1 MLPKKR
7 KLIKLICIVISIFLI
22 IASIINC
29 VKKNKNVTLEQLQKI
44 IRQEKLISTS
54 ENTKGTTYYISSSG
68 TSSIGTD
75 INDPMSLDM
84 ANTKTFYGGDRVL
97 FRKGDIF
104 FGKINFNVKADEDN
118 MFYIGSYGNQNLEK
132 PIITTSYY
140 ITNVK
145 AWQKKDHDIYMID
158 LSDRNNFYGF
168 YTYYA
173 LLYDIGF
180 FRDENNN
187 IYGNKRKSIDELK
200 NEFDFYSEGKYLYI
214 KASNNPSELLGKITL
229 ANNNTIVSLNSNTIL
244 DGIIIKDSGAH
255 GIVKSDS
262 GKNIA
267 IINCVIQNI
276 GGSILQDVYG
286 NVSRYGNGIEF
297 WNQAENTIV
306 QNCIFKNIYDA
317 AYTLQGSSV
326 TEGFNNNIC
335 SNNIF
340 INCSYPIEMSCHNG
354 NSIENCYFENNIVK
368 NNIIINQ
375 GQGYGYET
383 RSDKYKPSNMVIWM
397 LPYPE
402 FKLEYTE
409 NRIYNCKSLY
419 YKGNYATSD
428 LYESD
433 VHSDKNFYYISVN
446 TYTFIDT
453 QQHTDLDYLYSQG
466 LDLNSTFNYLSDSE
480 IEEISNEE
488 ILNSDNYDEIKAYYD
503 NFDIK
508 YRNNHWGQDTI
519 SSIDEIMNEEE
530 YNNLLDNSTINA
542 SYIELKNAIS
552 KLSENVDT
560 VSQDSVS
567 YSYECLYNFIST
579 IVNEYN
585 NNNISIEENI
595 LLELIEKLDNISEK
609 YKEIYS
615 YYITEDSIGLDT
627 VKNDLNNTIDKY
639 NNNLDLDI
647 GSLENIIIKIK
658 DLYNNSITTDNVYE
672 NVLNKN
678 RIIYITNIVN
688 SIIDSKIN
696 NFVAEEKG
704 KIQVEFDRD
713 INEPTNENITVTLI
727 TGDSTKITNNEGS
740 NKYTFYENGKFIFE
754 LDIKGVKVSVEVTI
768 ANINKD
774 YTIEDGYISNISNN
788 TLAYTLKEELNLNSY
803 TVLHNG
809 KELDLNKDVIST
821 GDILKYD
828 NKEYT
833 LIVSGDVDKDGDCGT
848 RDLVSLRKYLLDYT
862 KYDIIEEMAADTNQD
877 DSLDIK
883 DLVGM
888 RKIILN

>member
-1 MLPKKR
+1 MVPKKR
-7 KLIKLICIVISIFLI
+7 KKLIIFFVCIIIMILIINVYCQMKNSIEISNQNKVSILMKKAEYMENNVISGG
-22 IASIINC
+22 
-29 VKKNKNVTLEQLQKI
+29 K
-44 IRQEKLISTS
+44 
-54 ENTKGTTYYISSSG
+54 TYYISSSG
-68 TSSIGTD
+68 TSNTGTD
-75 INDPMSLDM
+75 INSPMSLET
-84 ANTKTFYGGDRVL
+84 ANTKTFYGNDRIL
-97 FRKGDIF
+97 LKRGDIF
-104 FGKINFNVKADEDN
+104 YGILNFNIKAESGK
-118 MFYIGSYGNQNLEK
+118 MVYIGCYGNENYTK
-132 PIITTSYY
+132 PIISGKT
-140 ITNVK
+140 IVVNNN
-145 AWQKKDHDIYMID
+145 AWTLYNNDIYRID
-158 LSDRNNFYGF
+158 LSDSNSFEGLKGKSFNPYNVGF
-168 YTYYA
+168 LKDA
-173 LLYDIGF
+173 NG
-180 FRDENNN
+180 N
-187 IYGNKRKSIDELK
+187 IYANRKSSKELL
-200 NEFDFYSEGKYLYI
+200 NLEYDFYCEDNYLYV
-214 KASNNPSELLGKITL
+214 KSQKPPKDFSFTTQVDLVKVT
-229 ANNNTIVSLNSNTIL
+229 SNTI
-244 DGIIIKDSGAH
+244 IKDLIIEDTGAH
-255 GIVKSDS
+255 GISIKEYLL
-262 GKNIA
+262 KNVYIE
-267 IINCVIQNI
+267 NCLIRNI
-276 GGSILQDVYG
+276 GGSVLRQDTFT
-286 NVSRYGNGIEF
+286 RYGNGIEF
-297 WNQAENTIV
+297 WAQAENTIV
-306 QNCIFKNIYDA
+306 NNCIIYNIYDA
-317 AYTLQGSSV
+317 GYTLQGDGV
-326 TEGFNNNIC
+326 TDGFNNNIC
-335 SNNIF
+335 QNNIF
-340 INCSYPIEMSCHNG
+340 INCTYPIELFCHN
-354 NSIENCYFENNIVK
+354 NLNIDNCGFENNVVK

-375 GQGYGYET
+375 GQGFGYET
-383 RSDKYKPSNMVIWM
+383 RPDKFQPANLVTWI

-402 FKLEYTE
+402 VKFEYTN
-409 NRIYNCKSLY
+409 NRIYNSRALY
-419 YKGNYATSD
+419 YKGVNAAEDMYSRCINADNNLYYVTSKTKYFLDVNKYQD
-428 LYESD
+428 LEYM
-433 VHSDKNFYYISVN
+433 
-446 TYTFIDT
+446 
-453 QQHTDLDYLYSQG
+453 YSQG

-488 ILNSDNYDEIKAYYD
+488 ILNSNDYDEIKAYYD
-503 NFDIK
+503 NFDNK
-508 YRNNHWGQDTI
+508 YRNSHWVQDTT
-519 SSIDEIMNEEE
+519 SSIDEIMNEDE
-530 YNNLLDNSTINA
+530 YNNLLENSTINT
-542 SYIELKNAIS
+542 SYTELKNAIG
-552 KLSENVDT
+552 KLSQNVDT
-560 VSQDSVS
+560 ISQDSVS
-567 YSYECLYNFIST
+567 YSYECLYNFINT
-579 IVNEYN
+579 IVSEYN
-585 NNNISIEENI
+585 NNSISIDENK

-713 INEPTNENITVTLI
+713 IYEPTNQNITVTLI

-788 TLAYTLKEELNLNSY
+788 TLANTLKEELNLNNY
-803 TVLHNG
+803 TIWHNG
-809 KELDLNKDVIST
+809 NELDLSKDIIST

-833 LIVSGDVDKDGDCGT
+833 LIVNGDVDKDGDCGI

>member
-1 MLPKKR
+1 
-7 KLIKLICIVISIFLI
+7 
-22 IASIINC
+22 
-29 VKKNKNVTLEQLQKI
+29 
-44 IRQEKLISTS
+44 
-54 ENTKGTTYYISSSG
+54 
-68 TSSIGTD
+68 
-75 INDPMSLDM
+75 
-84 ANTKTFYGGDRVL
+84 
-97 FRKGDIF
+97 
-104 FGKINFNVKADEDN
+104 
-118 MFYIGSYGNQNLEK
+118 MFYIGTYGDENKSN
-132 PIITTSYY
+132 PIVTTSYY
-140 ITNVK
+140 ITNVN
-145 AWQKKDHDIYMID
+145 AWINEDNGIYKLD
-158 LSDRNNFYGF
+158 LSNKDNLYGYF
-168 YTYYA
+168 TNSNWS
-173 LLYDIGF
+173 YDIGF

-187 IYGNKRKSIDELK
+187 IYANKKQKKEDLT
-200 NEFDFYSEGKYLYI
+200 NQYDFYCEDTYI
-214 KASNNPSELLGKITL
+214 YVVSDANPSEKLGKITF
-229 ANNNTIVSLNSNTIL
+229 ANKINIVGMNSNTII
-244 DGIIIKDSGAH
+244 DGITIRDSGAH
-255 GIVKSDS
+255 GMAKKDYPIENV
-262 GKNIA
+262 
-267 IINCVIQNI
+267 IITNCVIENI
-276 GGSILQDVYG
+276 GGSYINDDG
-286 NVSRYGNGIEF
+286 DRYGNGIEF
-297 WNQAENTIV
+297 WHQAKNTAV
-306 QNCIFKNIYDA
+306 RKCIFKNIFDSS
-317 AYTLQGSSV
+317 YTLQGSEV
-326 TEGFNNNIC
+326 DDGFYNNLC
-335 SNNIF
+335 EENIF
-340 INCSYPIEMSCHNG
+340 INCTYPIEMSCHNG

-375 GQGYGYET
+375 GQGFGYET
-383 RSDKYKPSNMVIWM
+383 RPDKYQPSNMVIWM

-402 FKLEYTE
+402 LKLEYTK
-409 NRIYNCKSLY
+409 NRIYNCRSLY

-488 ILNSDNYDEIKAYYD
+488 ILNSNDYDEIKVYYD

-508 YRNNHWGQDTI
+508 YRNNHWVQDTI
-519 SSIDEIMNEEE
+519 SSIDEIMNEDE
-530 YNNLLDNSTINA
+530 YNSLLDNSTINA

-595 LLELIEKLDNISEK
+595 LLELIKKLDNISDK

-615 YYITEDSIGLDT
+615 YYITEDSIELDT

-647 GSLENIIIKIK
+647 GSLEDIIIKVR

-696 NFVAEEKG
+696 NFVAEEKE

-713 INEPTNENITVTLI
+713 IYEPTNENITVTLI

-740 NKYTFYENGKFIFE
+740 NKHTFYENGKFTFE
-754 LDIKGVKVSVEVTI
+754 LDIKGVQFSVEVTI
-768 ANINKD
+768 TNINKD
-774 YTIEDGYISNISNN
+774 YTIENGYISNISNN
-788 TLAYTLKEELNLNSY
+788 TLANTLKDELNLNNY
-803 TVLHNG
+803 TILHNG
-809 KELDLNKDVIST
+809 EELDLSKDIIST

-828 NKEYT
+828 SKEFT
-833 LIVSGDVDKDGDCGT
+833 LIVSGDVNKDGDCGI

-862 KYDIIEEMAADTNQD
+862 KYDTIEEMAADTNQD